1 MDSSFVAGEAAVALG
16 VRVGKGFGP
25 TYSVPIGRPDR
36 PVVGLSPLSV
46 LPSAPQP
53 LIRHPKPPY
62 QTSKMSLSVDIQNL
76 VAVGGRLSLS
86 LFPLK
91 ILPFPRTAPLP
102 GLAGLT
108 KESIGGILSAASG

>member
-1 MDSSFVAGEAAVALG
+1 MDSSFVAGGRRSAWRPG
-16 VRVGKGFGP
+16 WIRVRAGQQRADWSARQ
-25 TYSVPIGRPDR
+25 TR
-36 PVVGLSPLSV
+36 GLAPLSV

-91 ILPFPRTAPLP
+91 IIPFPRTAPLP